1 MSYINLNS
9 AINKYDMNITGVIHV
24 GGHFGEEYHTYKNI
38 NTINKIVFFEP
49 DKESFLQLLE
59 TTSHDNRVQC
69 FKKGLGSFS
78 GTSNFYRSS
87 DCEGQANSTLEPLI
101 VKDIYPSIV
110 FTETDNIEI
119 ETLDKYNFSSDYNL
133 LNMDVQGGEL
143 NVLLGASN
151 TLKNIQYVLTEVN
164 TVELY
169 KNCAIIEDLDYFLE
183 KYGFKRVET
192 GLETETQTWGD
203 ALYIKL

>member
-1 MSYINLNS
+1 MSYINLNN
-9 AINKYDMNITGVIHV
+9 AVNTYGMNITGVIHV
-24 GGHFGEEYHTYKNI
+24 GGHFGEEYTTYRNI
-38 NTINKIVFFEP
+38 NTIDKIVFFEP
-49 DKESFLQLLE
+49 DEKSFSRLLE
-59 TTSHDNRVQC
+59 ATSHDDNVRC
-69 FKKGLGSFS
+69 FKKGLGPFS

-110 FTETDNIEI
+110 FTEVGIIEI
-119 ETLDKYNFSSDYNL
+119 ESLDKYNFPSNYNL

-169 KNCAIIEDLDYFLE
+169 KNCAIIEDLDYFLG
-183 KYGFKRVET
+183 KNGFKRVET
-192 GLETETQTWGD
+192 NLEVETQTWGD